1 MGLVRPW
8 VFVYIAKIATGGVR
22 HATAGVPP
30 RGGMQP
36 VPGPAAVERMLTS
49 SGSEALTEVGK
60 TAIRV
65 IGSYTSR
72 QLLSDVLALSAAPS
86 PAQMAVENSIS
97 AKVRARIAEISRQP
111 GSGSAEANLLVA
123 EREVLTR
130 ERAAEITGTSDFGT
144 DVENWL
150 KAEFEVITA
159 QRARVIA
166 RSGISGGDL
175 DNWLAAETEARIV
188 LWAAQIGRSHPAN
201 GALDNWLA
209 AKRDLG
215 LA

>member
-1 MGLVRPW
+1 
-8 VFVYIAKIATGGVR
+8 
-22 HATAGVPP
+22 
-30 RGGMQP
+30 
-36 VPGPAAVERMLTS
+36 MLADT
-49 SGSEALTEVGK
+49 GSEALTEAGK

-72 QLLSDVLALSAAPS
+72 RLFSDVLASSGAPR
-86 PAQMAVENSIS
+86 PTQLAMENAITAKIRAMA
-97 AKVRARIAEISRQP
+97 AEIARQP
-111 GSGSAEANLLVA
+111 GSGSAGANLLVA

-130 ERAAEITGTSDFGT
+130 ERAAEIARINGAGT

-150 KAEFEVITA
+150 QAEFEVITA

-166 RSGISGGDL
+166 RSGVSGDDL
-175 DNWLAAETEARIV
+175 DHWLAAENEARIT
-188 LWAAQIGRSHPAN
+188 LRAEQIGRSHPAN